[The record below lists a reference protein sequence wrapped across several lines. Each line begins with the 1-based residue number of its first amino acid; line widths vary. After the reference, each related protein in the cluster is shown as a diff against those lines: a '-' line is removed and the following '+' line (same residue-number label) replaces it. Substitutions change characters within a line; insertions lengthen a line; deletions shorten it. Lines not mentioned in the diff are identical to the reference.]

1 MKFLIAPIGI
11 AGLVY
16 YFAFRPSPVVYQSQI
31 ALNDPVQSVQ
41 DSMRVLRQWCEAI
54 NPTIFLSCYVRQD
67 SIFHFK
73 VDKSTMLRSHY
84 NIGKIDTVS
93 LLNPGFVNLPKAKVA
108 RLLSVIKFLNRNRIG
123 GIVHDTSTESW
134 WYPYQLDNPT
144 DSEGTRHLFL
154 VESAEDTLKP
164 AFTYYYKII
173 DRRSQLILTKFND
186 VRPRKSR

>member
-16 YFAFRPSPVVYQSQI
+16 YFAFRPNPAVYQSQI
-31 ALNDPVQSVQ
+31 VLNDPVQSVQ
-41 DSMRVLRQWCEAI
+41 DSMRVLRRVCEAI

-73 VDKSTMLRSHY
+73 VDKATTLRSHY

-134 WYPYQLDNPT
+134 WYPYQLANLNDIQ
-144 DSEGTRHLFL
+144 GTRYLFL

-164 AFTYYYKII
+164 AFTYYYNIV
-173 DRRSQLILTKFND
+173 DRRSKLILTSSND